1 MHMSRQP
8 LLIRQVNVNPG
19 VSRYVL
25 FGECRLPLREWY
37 IRLSFPL
44 VSRQSVLIF
53 ILLLMPRKPDY
64 RENLYKTDRKY
75 HEFAVAFCID

>member
-19 VSRYVL
+19 VSHYV
-25 FGECRLPLREWY
+25 FGECRLPLRELY
-37 IRLSFPL
+37 LRLSFPL

-64 RENLYKTDRKY
+64 RENLCKTVCRTSSLLCPC
-75 HEFAVAFCID
+75 VID

>member
-1 MHMSRQP
+1 MHMSHQT

-25 FGECRLPLREWY
+25 VWRVPLRELY

-64 RENLYKTDRKY
+64 
-75 HEFAVAFCID
+75 